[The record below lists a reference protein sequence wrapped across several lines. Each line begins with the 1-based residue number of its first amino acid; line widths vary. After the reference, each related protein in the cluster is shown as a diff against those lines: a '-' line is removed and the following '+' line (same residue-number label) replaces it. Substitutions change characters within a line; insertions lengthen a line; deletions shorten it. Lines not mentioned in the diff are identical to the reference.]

1 MPFMG
6 SLSDILGRREILTT
20 ALLFF
25 TIGSIVAGA
34 SQSMDIL
41 LLGRVLQ
48 GVGGAGILP
57 MTQIVLCDI
66 VPLRFRPKY
75 ASVAQL
81 AWAIGSI
88 TGPLI
93 GGLMVQHVTWRWIFY
108 LNLPFCGVGMV
119 IVPFIIRLKTKQSSI
134 MAKLTRI
141 DWIGG
146 FLFIGSMTSFL
157 MAVTWGG
164 VDHAWDSAATLAPLI
179 VGVVGIVAS
188 ILWEKWGAREPFIR
202 LAIFS
207 NRSALAGYYCAM
219 TQGLVVRQSL
229 HDQSSMKY
237 ANMELQLLS
246 AVYSIILPIVILHFG
261 QSILARTYRCRY
273 NSNEQRPRANRRRCL
288 VAHLPDRSYSMGPM
302 VWLGI

>member
-6 SLSDILGRREILTT
+6 SLSDILGRREILTA

-25 TIGSIVAGA
+25 TIGSIVAGVT
-34 SQSMDIL
+34 QSMDVL

-81 AWAIGSI
+81 AWAVGSI

-93 GGLMVQHVTWRWIFY
+93 GGLMVQHVTWRWIFF

-141 DWIGG
+141 DWLGG

-164 VDHAWDSAATLAPLI
+164 VDHAWDSAATLAPLNIGI
-179 VGVVGIVAS
+179 VGTVVS

-219 TQGLVVRQSL
+219 TQGLVVRLHSL
-229 HDQSSMKY
+229 TSH
-237 ANMELQLLS
+237 E
-246 AVYSIILPIVILHFG
+246 
-261 QSILARTYRCRY
+261 
-273 NSNEQRPRANRRRCL
+273 ERR
-288 VAHLPDRSYSMGPM
+288 
-302 VWLGI
+302 